1 MQKTHDLPKGITL
14 RKDGRYQ
21 ASYYF
26 NGTRK
31 YLYDMNLD
39 ALEVKL
45 RNVRYEIDHGI
56 FTKPERIRLDDWF
69 STWMNEYKSLELKKG
84 TVENYKR
91 NYRLYISPYLGN
103 CYVKEIRAEHLQKL
117 YNDLMRAGYS
127 YGVINLCAG
136 ILSGMFT
143 QLMRNDIIMK
153 NPVKLANLPKK
164 EKRPKRR
171 VLTDE
176 EQQLFLK
183 YAASSPFY
191 DLYRLA
197 LATGLRIG
205 ELTSL
210 TWKDIDFDNECLN
223 VTGTLKYFKDTGFYK
238 DTPKSESGNRTVPL
252 LPSICKMLK
261 YVKREQNK
269 QRLSA
274 GSKWKPVKGLEHLVF
289 TTKNGEP
296 LKKRTIAYD
305 IDHITDEIN
314 ENEKDIPHFEKFSPH
329 TLRHTFATRALENG
343 IPPKVV
349 QDILGHSSITMTLDL
364 YTHVLPKTKNT
375 EIMKIASLF

>member
-31 YLYDMNLD
+31 YLYDMNLN

-84 TVENYKR
+84 TIENYKR

-153 NPVKLANLPKK
+153 NPVKLASLPKK

-183 YAASSPFY
+183 YATSSPFY

-210 TWKDIDFDNECLN
+210 TWKNIDFDNECLN

-238 DTPKSESGNRTVPL
+238 DTPKSEAGNRTVPL

-261 YVKREQNK
+261 HTKREQNK

-274 GSKWKPVKGLEHLVF
+274 GSKWKPIKGLEHLVF

>member
-1 MQKTHDLPKGITL
+1 MQKTHDLPRGITL

-69 STWMNEYKSLELKKG
+69 STWMNEYKAFELKKG
-84 TVENYKR
+84 TIENYKR

-103 CYVKEIRAEHLQKL
+103 CFVKEIRAEHLQKL

-171 VLTDE
+171 VLTDA

-183 YAASSPFY
+183 YAASSSFY
-191 DLYRLA
+191 SLYRLA

-210 TWKDIDFDNECLN
+210 TWKDIDFENESLS

-238 DTPKSESGNRTVPL
+238 DTPKSDSGNRTVPL

-261 YVKREQNK
+261 HVRREQNK
-269 QRLSA
+269 DRLSA
-274 GSKWKPVKGLEHLVF
+274 GSKWRPVKGLEHLVF

-314 ENEKDIPHFEKFSPH
+314 ENEKDIPLFEKFSPH

-364 YTHVLPKTKNT
+364 YTHVLPKTKST
-375 EIMKIASLF
+375 EILKIANLF

>member
-1 MQKTHDLPKGITL
+1 MQKTHDLPRGITL

-69 STWMNEYKSLELKKG
+69 STWINEYKAFELKKG
-84 TVENYKR
+84 TIENYKR

-103 CYVKEIRAEHLQKL
+103 CFVKEIRAEHLQKL

-171 VLTDE
+171 VLTDA

-183 YAASSPFY
+183 YATQSSFY
-191 DLYRLA
+191 SLYRLA

-210 TWKDIDFDNECLN
+210 TWKDIDFENECLT

-238 DTPKSESGNRTVPL
+238 DTPKSDSGNRTVPL

-261 YVKREQNK
+261 HVRREQNK
-269 QRLSA
+269 ERLSA
-274 GSKWKPVKGLEHLVF
+274 GSKWKPVKGLEQLVF
-289 TTKNGEP
+289 TTKTGEP

-314 ENEKDIPHFEKFSPH
+314 ATEKDIPYFEKFSPH

-375 EIMKIASLF
+375 EIMKIANLF

>member
-1 MQKTHDLPKGITL
+1 MQKTHDLPRGITL

-69 STWMNEYKSLELKKG
+69 STWMNEYKAFELKKG
-84 TVENYKR
+84 TIENYKR

-183 YAASSPFY
+183 YAASSSFY
-191 DLYRLA
+191 NLYRLA

-210 TWKDIDFDNECLN
+210 TWKDIDFENECLT

-238 DTPKSESGNRTVPL
+238 DTPKSDSGNRTVPL

-261 YVKREQNK
+261 HVRREQNK
-269 QRLSA
+269 ERLSA
-274 GSKWKPVKGLEHLVF
+274 GNKWKPVKGLEHLVF
-289 TTKNGEP
+289 TTKTGEP

-349 QDILGHSSITMTLDL
+349 QEILGHSSITMTLDL
-364 YTHVLPKTKNT
+364 YTHVLPKTKST
-375 EIMKIASLF
+375 EIMKIANLF

>member
-69 STWMNEYKSLELKKG
+69 STWINEYKAFELKKG
-84 TVENYKR
+84 TLENYKR

-171 VLTDE
+171 VLTDN

-183 YAASSPFY
+183 YAASSPFFS
-191 DLYRLA
+191 LYQLA

-210 TWKDIDFDNECLN
+210 TWKDIDFENECLN

-238 DTPKSESGNRTVPL
+238 DTPKSDSGNRTVPL

-261 YVKREQNK
+261 RVKREQNK
-269 QRLSA
+269 QRLAA
-274 GSKWKPVKGLEHLVF
+274 GNTWKPIKGLEHLVF
-289 TTKNGEP
+289 TDKKGEP

-314 ENEKDIPHFEKFSPH
+314 ANETGIPHFEKFSPH

-375 EIMKIASLF
+375 EILKIANLF

>member
-1 MQKTHDLPKGITL
+1 MQKTHDLPRGITL

-69 STWMNEYKSLELKKG
+69 STWMNEYKAFELKKG
-84 TVENYKR
+84 TIENYKR

-176 EQQLFLK
+176 EQHLFLK
-183 YAASSPFY
+183 YATTSSFY
-191 DLYRLA
+191 NFYRLA

-210 TWKDIDFDNECLN
+210 TWKDIDFENECLT

-238 DTPKSESGNRTVPL
+238 DTPKSDSGNRTVPL

-261 YVKREQNK
+261 HVRREQNK
-269 QRLSA
+269 ERLSA
-274 GSKWKPVKGLEHLVF
+274 GSKWRPVKGLEHLVF
-289 TTKNGEP
+289 TTKTGEP

-349 QDILGHSSITMTLDL
+349 QEILGHSSITMTLDL
-364 YTHVLPKTKNT
+364 YTHVLPKTKST
-375 EIMKIASLF
+375 EILKIANLF

>member
-1 MQKTHDLPKGITL
+1 MQKNNDLPKGITL

-26 NGTRK
+26 NGRRK
-31 YLYDMNLD
+31 YIYDMNLN

-45 RNVRYEIDHGI
+45 RNVKYEIDHGI

-69 STWMNEYKSLELKKG
+69 ETWMNEYKAFELKKG
-84 TVENYKR
+84 TIENYKR

-103 CYVKEIRAEHLQKL
+103 SYVKEIRAEHLQKL

-136 ILSGMFT
+136 VLSGMFT
-143 QLMRNDIIMK
+143 QLMRNDIIIK

-164 EKRPKRR
+164 EKRPNRR
-171 VLTDE
+171 VLTEE
-176 EQQLFLK
+176 EQNLFLK

-191 DLYRLA
+191 NLYRLA
-197 LATGLRIG
+197 LSTGLRIG

-210 TWKDIDFDNECLN
+210 TWKDIDFENEVLT

-238 DTPKSESGNRTVPL
+238 DTPKSDAGNRNVPL

-261 YVKREQNK
+261 YQKREQNK
-269 QRLSA
+269 LRLSS
-274 GSKWKPVKGLEHLVF
+274 GSTWKPIKGLEHLVF
-289 TTKNGEP
+289 TDKHGEP

-305 IDHITDEIN
+305 IDHITNEIN
-314 ENEKDIPHFEKFSPH
+314 ENEKNIQHFEKFSPH

-364 YTHVLPKTKNT
+364 YTHVLPKTKST
-375 EIMKIASLF
+375 EILKIANLF

>member
-1 MQKTHDLPKGITL
+1 MQKTHDLPRGITL

-69 STWMNEYKSLELKKG
+69 STWMNEYKAFELKKG
-84 TVENYKR
+84 TIENYKR

-183 YAASSPFY
+183 YAATSTFY
-191 DLYRLA
+191 NLYRLA

-210 TWKDIDFDNECLN
+210 TWKDIDFENECLT

-238 DTPKSESGNRTVPL
+238 DTPKSDSGNRTVPL

-261 YVKREQNK
+261 HVRREQNK
-269 QRLSA
+269 ERLSA
-274 GSKWKPVKGLEHLVF
+274 GNKWRPVKGLEHLVF
-289 TTKNGEP
+289 TTKTGEP

-349 QDILGHSSITMTLDL
+349 QEILGHSSITMTLDL
-364 YTHVLPKTKNT
+364 YTHVLPKTKST
-375 EIMKIASLF
+375 EIMKIANLF

>member
-1 MQKTHDLPKGITL
+1 MQKTHDLPRGITL

-69 STWMNEYKSLELKKG
+69 STWMNEYKAFELKKG
-84 TVENYKR
+84 TIENYKR

-171 VLTDE
+171 VLTDS

-183 YAASSPFY
+183 YAASSNFY
-191 DLYRLA
+191 SLYRLA

-210 TWKDIDFDNECLN
+210 TWKDIDFENESLS

-238 DTPKSESGNRTVPL
+238 DSPKSESGNRTVPL

-261 YVKREQNK
+261 HVRREQNK
-269 QRLSA
+269 DRLSSGA
-274 GSKWKPVKGLEHLVF
+274 KWKPVKGLEHLVF

-364 YTHVLPKTKNT
+364 YTHVLPKTKST
-375 EIMKIASLF
+375 EILKIANLF

>member
-1 MQKTHDLPKGITL
+1 MPKMYDLPKGITL

-21 ASYYF
+21 ASYYY

-31 YLYDMNLD
+31 YLYDFDLN
-39 ALEVKL
+39 ALEIKL

-56 FTKPERIRLDDWF
+56 FTKPEKIRLNDWF
-69 STWMNEYKSLELKKG
+69 ETWINEYKIFELKKG

-91 NYRLYISPYLGN
+91 NYRLYISPYIGN
-103 CYVKEIRAEHLQKL
+103 CYVKEIRAEHIQKF

-153 NPVKLANLPKK
+153 NPVKLANIPKK
-164 EKRPKRR
+164 PKRTERR
-171 VLTDE
+171 VLS
-176 EQQLFLK
+176 EQEQELFLK
-183 YAASSPFY
+183 YSESSSFHDFY
-191 DLYRLA
+191 VLA

-205 ELTSL
+205 ELTAL
-210 TWKDIDFDNECLN
+210 TWKDIDLKEEFLT
-223 VTGTLKYFKDTGFYK
+223 VSGTLKYFKDTGFYK
-238 DTPKSESGNRTVPL
+238 DTPKSDAGNRTVPL
-252 LPSICKMLK
+252 LPSICTMLRK
-261 YVKREQNK
+261 LKREQNK
-269 QRLSA
+269 ARLSA
-274 GSKWKPVKGLEHLVF
+274 GPKWAPVKGLENLVF
-289 TTKNGEP
+289 TNKYGKP

-305 IDHITDEIN
+305 IDTITETIN
-314 ENEKDIPHFEKFSPH
+314 QTEENIPYFEKFSPH

-349 QDILGHSSITMTLDL
+349 QEILGHSSITMTLDL
-364 YTHVLPKTKNT
+364 YTHVLPKTKSS
-375 EIMKIASLF
+375 EIMKIANLF

>member
-69 STWMNEYKSLELKKG
+69 ETWMKEYKAFELKKG
-84 TVENYKR
+84 TIENYKR
-91 NYRLYISPYLGN
+91 NYRLYISPHIGN

-117 YNDLMRAGYS
+117 YNDLMREGYS

-164 EKRPKRR
+164 EKRPQRR
-171 VLTDE
+171 VLTSE
-176 EQQLFLK
+176 EQDLFLK
-183 YAASSPFY
+183 HASMSSFFSF
-191 DLYRLA
+191 YRLA

-210 TWKDIDFDNECLN
+210 TWKDIDFDNETLT

-261 YVKREQNK
+261 QVKREQNK

-274 GSKWKPVKGLEHLVF
+274 GNRWRPIKGLEHLVF
-289 TTKNGEP
+289 TTKHGEP
-296 LKKRTIAYD
+296 FKKRTIAYD
-305 IDHITDEIN
+305 IDQITNEIN
-314 ENEKDIPHFEKFSPH
+314 QTEKDIPYFEKFSPH

-364 YTHVLPKTKNT
+364 YTHVLPKTKST
-375 EIMKIASLF
+375 EIMKIANLF

>member
-1 MQKTHDLPKGITL
+1 MQKTHDLPRGITL

-69 STWMNEYKSLELKKG
+69 STWMNEYKAFELKKG
-84 TVENYKR
+84 TIENYKR

-171 VLTDE
+171 VLTDA

-183 YAASSPFY
+183 YAASSNFY
-191 DLYRLA
+191 SLYRLA

-210 TWKDIDFDNECLN
+210 TWKDIDFENESLS

-238 DTPKSESGNRTVPL
+238 DTPKSDSGNRTVPL

-261 YVKREQNK
+261 HVRREQNK
-269 QRLSA
+269 ERLSA

-289 TTKNGEP
+289 TTKTGEP

-314 ENEKDIPHFEKFSPH
+314 ENEKDTPHFEKFSPH

-364 YTHVLPKTKNT
+364 YTHVLPKTKST
-375 EIMKIASLF
+375 EILKIANLF

>member
-1 MQKTHDLPKGITL
+1 MQKTHDLPRGITL

-69 STWMNEYKSLELKKG
+69 STWMNEYKAFELKKG
-84 TVENYKR
+84 TIENYKR

-103 CYVKEIRAEHLQKL
+103 CFVKEIRAEHLQKL

-171 VLTDE
+171 VLTDA

-183 YAASSPFY
+183 YAASSNFY
-191 DLYRLA
+191 SLYRLA

-210 TWKDIDFDNECLN
+210 TWKDIDFENESLS

-238 DTPKSESGNRTVPL
+238 DTPKSDSGNRTVPL

-261 YVKREQNK
+261 HVRREQNK
-269 QRLSA
+269 DRLSA
-274 GSKWKPVKGLEHLVF
+274 GSKWRPVKGLEHLVF

-364 YTHVLPKTKNT
+364 YTHVLPKTKST
-375 EIMKIASLF
+375 EILKIANLF

>member
-69 STWMNEYKSLELKKG
+69 ETWMTEYKAFELKKG
-84 TVENYKR
+84 TIENYKR
-91 NYRLYISPYLGN
+91 NYRLYISPHLGN

-164 EKRPKRR
+164 EKRPQRR
-171 VLTDE
+171 VLTIE
-176 EQQLFLK
+176 EQDLFLK
-183 YAASSPFY
+183 HSSMSPFFS
-191 DLYRLA
+191 LYRLA

-210 TWKDIDFDNECLN
+210 TWKDIDFENETLT

-238 DTPKSESGNRTVPL
+238 DTPKSDSGNRTVPL

-261 YVKREQNK
+261 QVKREQNK
-269 QRLSA
+269 QHLSS
-274 GSKWKPVKGLEHLVF
+274 GDKWRPVKGLEHLVF
-289 TTKNGEP
+289 TNKHGEP
-296 LKKRTIAYD
+296 FKKRTIAYD
-305 IDHITDEIN
+305 IDQITNEIN
-314 ENEKDIPHFEKFSPH
+314 ATEKDIPYFEKFSPH

-364 YTHVLPKTKNT
+364 YTHVLPKTKST
-375 EIMKIASLF
+375 EIMKIANLF

>member
-1 MQKTHDLPKGITL
+1 MQKTHDLPRGITL

-69 STWMNEYKSLELKKG
+69 STWMNEYKAFELKKG
-84 TVENYKR
+84 TIENYKR

-103 CYVKEIRAEHLQKL
+103 CFVKEIRAEHLQKL

-171 VLTDE
+171 VLTDA

-183 YAASSPFY
+183 YAASSNFY
-191 DLYRLA
+191 SLYRLA

-210 TWKDIDFDNECLN
+210 TWKDIDFENESLS

-238 DTPKSESGNRTVPL
+238 DTPKSDSGNRTVPL

-261 YVKREQNK
+261 HVRREQNK
-269 QRLSA
+269 ERLSA

-289 TTKNGEP
+289 TTKTGEP

-314 ENEKDIPHFEKFSPH
+314 ENEKDTPHFEKFSPH

-364 YTHVLPKTKNT
+364 YTHVLPKTKST
-375 EIMKIASLF
+375 EILKIANLF

>member
-1 MQKTHDLPKGITL
+1 MQKTHDLPRGITL

-69 STWMNEYKSLELKKG
+69 STWMNEYKAFELKKG
-84 TVENYKR
+84 TIENYKR

-171 VLTDE
+171 VLTDA

-183 YAASSPFY
+183 YAMQSNFY
-191 DLYRLA
+191 SLYRLA

-210 TWKDIDFDNECLN
+210 TWKDIDFENECLT

-238 DTPKSESGNRTVPL
+238 DTPKSDSGNRTVPL

-261 YVKREQNK
+261 HVRREQNK
-269 QRLSA
+269 ERLSA
-274 GSKWKPVKGLEHLVF
+274 GTKWKPVKGLEHLVF
-289 TTKNGEP
+289 TTKAGEP

-364 YTHVLPKTKNT
+364 YTHVLPKTKST
-375 EIMKIASLF
+375 EILKIANLF

>member
-261 YVKREQNK
+261 HVKREQNK

>member
-1 MQKTHDLPKGITL
+1 MQKIHDLPRGITL

-26 NGTRK
+26 NGRRK
-31 YLYDMNLD
+31 YIYDMNLD

-69 STWMNEYKSLELKKG
+69 ETWMNEYKAFELKKG
-84 TVENYKR
+84 TIENYKR

-171 VLTDE
+171 VLTEDE
-176 EQQLFLK
+176 QNLFMK
-183 YAASSPFY
+183 YAVMSSFY
-191 DLYRLA
+191 HLYQLA

-210 TWKDIDFDNECLN
+210 TWKDIDFENESLT

-238 DTPKSESGNRTVPL
+238 DTPKSDAGNRVVPL

-261 YVKREQNK
+261 HIKREQNK

-274 GSKWKPVKGLEHLVF
+274 GNKWKPLKGLEHLVF
-289 TTKNGEP
+289 TDKHGEP

-305 IDHITDEIN
+305 IDHITEEIN
-314 ENEKDIPHFEKFSPH
+314 ANEKDFPHFEKFSPH

-364 YTHVLPKTKNT
+364 YTHVLPKTKST
-375 EIMKIASLF
+375 EIMKIANLF

>member
-1 MQKTHDLPKGITL
+1 MQKTHDLPRGITL

-69 STWMNEYKSLELKKG
+69 STWINEYKAFELKKG
-84 TVENYKR
+84 TIENYKR

-103 CYVKEIRAEHLQKL
+103 CFVKEIRAEHLQKL

-164 EKRPKRR
+164 EKH
-171 VLTDE
+171 
-176 EQQLFLK
+176 
-183 YAASSPFY
+183 
-191 DLYRLA
+191 
-197 LATGLRIG
+197 
-205 ELTSL
+205 
-210 TWKDIDFDNECLN
+210 
-223 VTGTLKYFKDTGFYK
+223 
-238 DTPKSESGNRTVPL
+238 
-252 LPSICKMLK
+252 
-261 YVKREQNK
+261 
-269 QRLSA
+269 SA
-274 GSKWKPVKGLEHLVF
+274 
-289 TTKNGEP
+289 
-296 LKKRTIAYD
+296 
-305 IDHITDEIN
+305 
-314 ENEKDIPHFEKFSPH
+314 
-329 TLRHTFATRALENG
+329 
-343 IPPKVV
+343 
-349 QDILGHSSITMTLDL
+349 
-364 YTHVLPKTKNT
+364 
-375 EIMKIASLF
+375 

>member
-1 MQKTHDLPKGITL
+1 MQKTHDLPRGITL

-69 STWMNEYKSLELKKG
+69 STWMNEYKAFELKKG
-84 TVENYKR
+84 TIENYKR

-103 CYVKEIRAEHLQKL
+103 CFVKEIRAEHLQKL

-127 YGVINLCAG
+127 YGVVNLCAG

-171 VLTDE
+171 VLTDA

-183 YAASSPFY
+183 YAASSNFY
-191 DLYRLA
+191 SLYRLA

-210 TWKDIDFDNECLN
+210 TWKDIDFENESLS

-238 DTPKSESGNRTVPL
+238 DTPKSDSGNRTVPL

-261 YVKREQNK
+261 HVKREQNK

-274 GSKWKPVKGLEHLVF
+274 GTKWKPVKGLEQLVF
-289 TTKNGEP
+289 TNKNGEP

-314 ENEKDIPHFEKFSPH
+314 ETEKDIPYFEKFSPH

-364 YTHVLPKTKNT
+364 YTHVLPKTKST
-375 EIMKIASLF
+375 EILKIANLF